1 MSLHPQELSGQL
13 KGVELAFE
21 TGKGRVCFWLA
32 GSPSRFSENAGTGTA
47 TSCHER
53 VEAVYTA
60 SCPVCVIQIKNKQTK
75 KQKQKTADRDNGV
88 EGTLSLSDGGWRAR
102 VPRYRYRD
110 PHRPVLVVWARVRTP
125 EGHTPKNVFLLRAV
139 VRFCIEAGEAVQS
152 RARGDTRVALM

>member
-60 SCPVCVIQIKNKQTK
+60 SCPACVIQIKNKQTK

-88 EGTLSLSDGGWRAR
+88 EGTLSLSDGGWRGENLPAPYTS
-102 VPRYRYRD
+102 VATA
-110 PHRPVLVVWARVRTP
+110 HAQMGESAAWTP
-125 EGHTPKNVFLLRAV
+125 IRLFHL
-139 VRFCIEAGEAVQS
+139 
-152 RARGDTRVALM
+152 